1 MSEIGILRVRSE
13 SNTSLWIQI
22 GGEGVEKKI
31 DNNVLYLKAKN
42 RMFGYLNEKSPFD
55 KNGWYNTN
63 DIVESKQDGHLKIV
77 GRKSDVIS
85 VGGLKILPSEI
96 ERVAL
101 KNNEIKNAKA
111 YGRNNPVTGQ
121 HVEII
126 CEPKK
131 NLKNNQ
137 QLIENLKKNIKK
149 ELHENFVPL
158 KIKFDEIN
166 YSYRYKKR

>member
-1 MSEIGILRVRSE
+1 
-13 SNTSLWIQI
+13 
-22 GGEGVEKKI
+22 
-31 DNNVLYLKAKN
+31 
-42 RMFGYLNEKSPFD
+42 
-55 KNGWYNTN
+55 
-63 DIVESKQDGHLKIV
+63 VESKQDGHLKIV

-85 VGGLKILPSEI
+85 VGGLKILPSEV
-96 ERVAL
+96 ERIAL
-101 KNNEIKNAKA
+101 KNDEIKNAKA

-131 NLKNNQ
+131 NLENNQ
-137 QLIENLKKNIKK
+137 QLMENLKKDFKK

-158 KIKFDEIN
+158 KIKFDEIK

>member
-1 MSEIGILRVRSE
+1 MDGWDLKNGIVILKVKSE
-13 SNTSLWIQI
+13 SNNSLWIQI

-31 DNNVLYLKAKN
+31 NNNVLYLRTKN

-63 DIVESKQDGHLKIV
+63 DIVELKQDDHLKII

-101 KNNEIKNAKA
+101 KNKKIKNVKA
-111 YGRNNPVTGQ
+111 YGRNNPITGQ
-121 HVEII
+121 HV
-126 CEPKK
+126 
-131 NLKNNQ
+131 
-137 QLIENLKKNIKK
+137 
-149 ELHENFVPL
+149 
-158 KIKFDEIN
+158 
-166 YSYRYKKR
+166 

>member
-1 MSEIGILRVRSE
+1 MDEYTLQHVAKLLPNVNLRQTYGMSEIGILKVKSE
-13 SNTSLWIQI
+13 SNNSLWIQI

-31 DNNVLYLKAKN
+31 NNNVLYLRTKN

-63 DIVESKQDGHLKIV
+63 DIVELKQDDHLKII

-101 KNNEIKNAKA
+101 KNKKIKNVKA
-111 YGRNNPVTGQ
+111 YGRNNPITGQ
-121 HVEII
+121 HV
-126 CEPKK
+126 
-131 NLKNNQ
+131 
-137 QLIENLKKNIKK
+137 
-149 ELHENFVPL
+149 
-158 KIKFDEIN
+158 
-166 YSYRYKKR
+166 